1 VPRYLIE
8 RVWDPLQEEEMATK
22 GPLSKRILTEEEQF
36 SQVTWEHSHM
46 VMGEDGQLKS
56 FCVYSSPNTDLIKK
70 HSVMLGD
77 HMVTGIY
84 EIGGDIS
91 PADFD

>member
-1 VPRYLIE
+1 MPRYLIE
-8 RVWDPLQEEEMATK
+8 RVWDPLEVEEMAAK

-46 VMGEDGQLKS
+46 VMGEDGQLKA
-56 FCVYSSPNTDLIKK
+56 FCVYSSPNTELIRE
-70 HSVMLGD
+70 HSVILGD
-77 HMVTGIY
+77 HEVTGIY

-91 PADFD
+91 PDDFD